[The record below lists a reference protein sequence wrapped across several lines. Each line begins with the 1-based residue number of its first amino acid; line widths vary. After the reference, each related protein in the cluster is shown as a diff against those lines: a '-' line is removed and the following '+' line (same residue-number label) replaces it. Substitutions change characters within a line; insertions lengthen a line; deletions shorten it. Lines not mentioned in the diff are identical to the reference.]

1 VLLDPGEVGDLRQ
14 RGAVEPADGFGIE
27 IFDAGRQRQ
36 LGPAQALMQPL
47 AGAIGDLV
55 LQQQAQA
62 IVERKSQGVGCSEL
76 MFKRSG
82 HAAQAQGLKLVD
94 EGLLEH

>member
-1 VLLDPGEVGDLRQ
+1 MR
-14 RGAVEPADGFGIE
+14 
-27 IFDAGRQRQ
+27 
-36 LGPAQALMQPL
+36 PL

-62 IVERKSQGVGCSEL
+62 IVERKRQGVGCSEL

-82 HAAQAQGLKLVD
+82 HAAQAQAQGLKLVD